1 MTRLLIWRHGQ
12 TAWNATDRVQG
23 QTDVEL
29 DEVGVAQAERAAAW
43 LAGFKPDLIF
53 ASDLSRAAGTA
64 AALASL
70 TGHEVEF
77 DERLRERHFGPWQGL
92 TGAEIAERYPDQ
104 YPHWRAMGDAADLP
118 LESTADL
125 GRRVTAALR
134 DIAARVGDGTAV
146 VATHG
151 GAARQGVAGLL
162 GWPAGVASSLG
173 ALGNCHVSDLRLT
186 QHRGWQLRAHNVGPH

>member
-12 TAWNATDRVQG
+12 TAWNASDRVQG

-43 LAGFKPDLIF
+43 LVSYKPDLIVS
-53 ASDLSRAAGTA
+53 SDLSRAARTA
-64 AALASL
+64 AALAAL
-70 TGHEVEF
+70 TGHQVEY

-92 TGAEIAERYPDQ
+92 TGAEIAEQYPEH
-104 YPHWRAMGDAADLP
+104 YPHWRAVGEIAGLP
-118 LESTADL
+118 VESTVDL
-125 GRRVTAALR
+125 GKRVTAALK

-151 GAARQGVAGLL
+151 GAARHGVAGMLE
-162 GWPAGVASSLG
+162 WPHEVAHTVG
-173 ALGNCHVSDLRLT
+173 ALSNCHVTELRHNP
-186 QHRGWQLRAHNVGPH
+186 HRGWQLRAHNIGAR